1 MMCYVIVVAL
11 LFDRKLQPAPSRY
24 RTTKSLASHL
34 PQTVPSTA
42 ETWPRAPP
50 RRPCRRFSALTARS
64 KRSESSKIKVTPLSG
79 AFLFY
84 GRRTFSTPTL
94 LAHIVVLVLTGSRQK
109 SQPHKPSSRSTIQT
123 STGKMSNALGERSR
137 ASPVAPT
144 MPRYCTLFSVF
155 RSTCFL
161 NFKLNCVFLLRQ
173 LMTGGLGPTNTQY
186 PYGYN
191 QGMSYWY
198 PGGYP
203 PQMQSQFVQGMQ
215 GYAAYGQFGY
225 QPGMGMQLPG
235 GWQSVQAQAG
245 AGQQM
250 AAAAAAAA
258 AVSQQGG
265 MVASYPIQQF
275 QVFPPLAV
283 HQSALTL

>member
-1 MMCYVIVVAL
+1 
-11 LFDRKLQPAPSRY
+11 
-24 RTTKSLASHL
+24 
-34 PQTVPSTA
+34 
-42 ETWPRAPP
+42 
-50 RRPCRRFSALTARS
+50 
-64 KRSESSKIKVTPLSG
+64 
-79 AFLFY
+79 
-84 GRRTFSTPTL
+84 
-94 LAHIVVLVLTGSRQK
+94 
-109 SQPHKPSSRSTIQT
+109 
-123 STGKMSNALGERSR
+123 
-137 ASPVAPT
+137 
-144 MPRYCTLFSVF
+144 
-155 RSTCFL
+155 
-161 NFKLNCVFLLRQ
+161 
-173 LMTGGLGPTNTQY
+173 MTGGLGPTNTQY
-186 PYGYN
+186 PYSYN

-215 GYAAYGQFGY
+215 GYAAYGQFAGY

-258 AVSQQGG
+258 AASQQGG

-275 QVFPPLAV
+275 QVFPHLAV